1 MPTIWIWVAFSK
13 RSSDDLAD
21 RTATRG
27 FSLVSRA
34 LQGVLDSSDRE
45 EADGPEGQ
53 EGQEEEEEERERTRA
68 RLARQLST
76 ETQTR
81 KLPNTA
87 SLHPEVH
94 ATFDAF
100 RATLANRAP
109 EGRHILRRRAAAT
122 RVRG

>member
-53 EGQEEEEEERERTRA
+53 EEEEERERARA

-81 KLPNTA
+81 KAAQHSVA
-87 SLHPEVH
+87 SP
-94 ATFDAF
+94 
-100 RATLANRAP
+100 
-109 EGRHILRRRAAAT
+109 
-122 RVRG
+122 